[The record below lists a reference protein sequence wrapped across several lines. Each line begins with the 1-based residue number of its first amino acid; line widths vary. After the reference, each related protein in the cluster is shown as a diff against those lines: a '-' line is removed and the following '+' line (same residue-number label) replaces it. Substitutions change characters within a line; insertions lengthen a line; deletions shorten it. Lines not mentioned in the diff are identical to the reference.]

1 VGLSKTFIASYLSQ
15 AYVTL
20 IGLVLMP
27 VYLSYMGAE
36 NYGLVGFFL
45 MMQGWFQLLDIGM
58 TPTISREAARFN
70 SGVGSASE
78 LRQLVRFLQV
88 VFFSVAVSAT
98 VLFSTAA
105 DSIASEW
112 LTFHELER
120 SEVVL
125 ALHLIGGLVSLRWAC
140 GLFRGI
146 VIGFEKLIWLAL
158 FNVGIATMRFVLV
171 VPVLAFVGSSATEFF
186 VYQIGVSVFELGLLI
201 WKSHRLLP
209 RSIEAAPRRRNW
221 VHLRV
226 VSRFSLT
233 IALTGAI
240 SIVVTQVDKLALSKL
255 ITLNEFGYF
264 TAAVLVA
271 SGVTMIIAPIGTV
284 LQPRLTNLS
293 ASREEGHLFAVY
305 RAATQLFVLLAI
317 PAVLVMA
324 AFPEQLLWAW
334 TGDRDLSGIAAP
346 TLALYAVGNG
356 LMALG
361 ALPYYLLFARGNLR
375 LHLIGSVLF
384 AAAFVPLCI
393 WGAVVRGPV
402 GAGLALILVAAAYLL
417 LWVPRIHREFAQGLH
432 RRWIVEDIAPIV
444 LPAAVGAVLCRLFLS
459 MSADRLLLGLQL
471 AAVAA
476 FCLLLAGSGS
486 NWARAKVLNAV
497 RRVLARNRSA

>member
-1 VGLSKTFIASYLSQ
+1 MSLRKSIIASYLSQ

-20 IGLVLMP
+20 IGIVLVP

-45 MMQGWFQLLDIGM
+45 MLQGWFQLLDVGM

-70 SGVGSASE
+70 SGVSSASE

-88 VFFSVAVSAT
+88 VFFSVAVSAAA
-98 VLFSTAA
+98 LFSAAA
-105 DSIASEW
+105 DSIAGEW
-112 LTFHELER
+112 LTFHVLER

-146 VIGFEKLIWLAL
+146 VIGFEKLVWLAL

-186 VYQIGVSVFELGLLI
+186 VYQIVVSVLELGLLI

-209 RSIEAAPRRRNW
+209 RRTEPAQRHNW

-284 LQPRLTNLS
+284 LQPRLTHLS
-293 ASREEGHLFAVY
+293 ANRDEGDLFAVY
-305 RAATQLFVLLAI
+305 RATTQLFVLLAV

-417 LWVPRIHREFAQGLH
+417 LWVPRIHHEFAPGLH

-444 LPAAVGAVLCRLFLS
+444 LPAAVGTVLCRLFLS
-459 MSADRLLLGLQL
+459 MSADRILLGLQL

-476 FCLLLAGSGS
+476 FCLLLSGSGS
-486 NWARAKVLNAV
+486 TWARAKVLVAV
-497 RRVLARNRSA
+497 RRVLGRNRSA